1 MKSSVYKT
9 QISILVW
16 ILGTMMSP
24 VSHAQT
30 FPSLADFEK
39 QISHL
44 QLEQQTD
51 SLVAMYE
58 EISSHDQIK
67 SLEFLDQSI
76 NLSRASGYD
85 EGLVRGLTKKGN
97 HYVNVAVDLKKAEK
111 YLLEAMEV
119 STRLDNDS
127 LLPALY
133 NRLGAVNFKYGKMQE
148 AMVYF
153 EKGEAVAIAI
163 QSEREIMDFAINISI
178 LHLQLGHTQLAI
190 DRFIHCLT
198 LNASERQRAMINNN
212 LGVIYSRSEKYDSAI
227 YYYRKSIEHC
237 EQDQNPERCKMN
249 RLHNIAVAQLKMN
262 NFEESLESFSSI
274 EDYVGSSGQ
283 QELYAQLLYNKG
295 VAYKGLEAYDSA
307 ILMFNKSKEISEANQ
322 LTRVLRKVHRMLA
335 ESYKCQGQFE
345 SALYYREKYI
355 DIKDSLFTI
364 ENNKHIE
371 NLMAKYESEKKE
383 KEIALLKREGLKQ
396 EVELKSKQAA
406 FEQKLLSDSLRSQ
419 RKENEILQLKGKN
432 KVQQVLI
439 EKNLVE
445 KQKQDGEMLLL
456 QKEKELK
463 TTEAKRQSQLRNA
476 VVIGA
481 LLLLIPAVILI
492 LVYQQ
497 KMKDKELLYAKTEEI
512 NRQKILEVIRDH
524 ELKAIKASI
533 EGQEKEKNRISSDL
547 HDGIAGNLAGIKFML
562 SKLAEGDPTDQRLL
576 PIVKKIDDTYQEVR
590 AITHE
595 LKPPRI
601 TDASFS
607 QLIDD
612 ILQDISTG
620 NSFNVKFMCHPRE
633 ELDQL
638 NDDIKIEV
646 YRITQE
652 LVSNIVKHAKPE
664 QVEVQLVMNDDYVN
678 LLIEDD
684 GVGFDIHKGSKGIG
698 LPSIRSRVTKLNGKI
713 DIDSNVGRG
722 TIVNIDIPVAKT
734 FETA

>member
-1 MKSSVYKT
+1 MRIKAKKFHT
-9 QISILVW
+9 FILFW
-16 ILGTMMSP
+16 ILYSMISP
-24 VSHAQT
+24 ATYAQD

-44 QLEQQTD
+44 TLEEQVD
-51 SLVAMYE
+51 SLAAMYE
-58 EISSHDQIK
+58 EVSAHDQLK
-67 SLEFLDQSI
+67 SLEFLNQSI
-76 NLSRASGYD
+76 KISRASGYD

-97 HYVNVAVDLKKAEK
+97 HYVNVAVDLKKAEEH
-111 YLLEAMEV
+111 LLEGLEA
-119 STRLDNDS
+119 SAKLDNDK

-133 NRLGAVNFKYGKMQE
+133 NRLGAVNFKYGKLEE

-153 EKGEAVAIAI
+153 EKGEQVAIAI
-163 QSEREIMDFAINISI
+163 QSEKEIMDFAINMSI
-178 LHLQLGHTQLAI
+178 LHLQMGHKQLAI

-198 LNASERQRAMINNN
+198 LNPNERQRALINNN

-237 EQDQNPERCKMN
+237 EQDRNPERCKMN

-262 NFEESLESFSSI
+262 NFKESLESFSSI
-274 EDYVGSSGQ
+274 EDYVGNSGQ

-295 VAYKGLEAYDSA
+295 VAYKGLEVYDSA
-307 ILMFNKSKEISEANQ
+307 ILMFNKSKEIAENNQ
-322 LTRVLRKVHRMLA
+322 LTRVLRRVHGMLA
-335 ESYKCQGQFE
+335 ESYKCQSQFE
-345 SALYYREKYI
+345 SALYHRERYI
-355 DIKDSLFTI
+355 DIKDSLFNI

-371 NLMAKYESEKKE
+371 DLLAKYESEKKE

-396 EVELKSKQAA
+396 EVVLKSKQAA
-406 FEQKLLSDSLRSQ
+406 FEQKLLTDSLQSQ

-432 KVQQVLI
+432 RVQQVLI

-463 TTEAKRQSQLRNA
+463 TAEAKRQSQLRNA

-481 LLLLIPAVILI
+481 LLLLIPAMILI
-492 LVYQQ
+492 FVYKQ
-497 KMKDKELLYAKTEEI
+497 KVKDKELLYAKTEEI

-562 SKLAEGDPTDQRLL
+562 SKLAEGDPSDQRLL

-601 TDASFS
+601 SEASFS

-612 ILQDISTG
+612 ILKDISTG
-620 NSFNVKFMCHPRE
+620 NSFSVNFICHPRE
-633 ELDQL
+633 KLDLL

-652 LVSNIVKHAKPE
+652 LISNIVKHARPD

-684 GVGFDIHKGSKGIG
+684 GAGFDTSKGNKGIG
-698 LPSIRSRVTKLNGKI
+698 LQSIRSRVTKLNGKI
-713 DIDSNVGRG
+713 DIDSSLGRG
-722 TIVNIDIPVAKT
+722 TIVNIDIPVVKEYAI
-734 FETA
+734 

>member
-1 MKSSVYKT
+1 M
-9 QISILVW
+9 ISPA
-16 ILGTMMSP
+16 TYA
-24 VSHAQT
+24 HD

-44 QLEQQTD
+44 SLERQVDT
-51 SLVAMYE
+51 LAAMYE
-58 EISSHDQIK
+58 EISSHDQLK
-67 SLEFLDQSI
+67 SLEFLNQSI
-76 NLSRASGYD
+76 KISRASGYD

-111 YLLEAMEV
+111 HLLEGLEA
-119 STRLDNDS
+119 SAKLDNDK

-133 NRLGAVNFKYGKMQE
+133 NRLGAVNFKYGKLEE

-153 EKGEAVAIAI
+153 EKGEQVAIAI
-163 QSEREIMDFAINISI
+163 QSEKEIMDFAINMSI
-178 LHLQLGHTQLAI
+178 LHLQMGHKQLAI
-190 DRFIHCLT
+190 DRFIHCLN
-198 LNASERQRAMINNN
+198 LNPNERQRALINNN

-237 EQDQNPERCKMN
+237 EQDRNPERCKMN

-262 NFEESLESFSSI
+262 NFRESLESFSSI
-274 EDYVGSSGQ
+274 EDYVGNSGQ

-295 VAYKGLEAYDSA
+295 VAYKGLEVYDSA
-307 ILMFNKSKEISEANQ
+307 IVMFNKSKAIAEENQ
-322 LTRVLRKVHRMLA
+322 LTYVLRRVHGMLA
-335 ESYKCQGQFE
+335 TSYKCQSQFE
-345 SALYYREKYI
+345 SALYHRERYI

-371 NLMAKYESEKKE
+371 DLLAKYESEKKE

-406 FEQKLLSDSLRSQ
+406 FEQKLLTDSLQSQ

-432 KVQQVLI
+432 RVQQVLI

-463 TTEAKRQSQLRNA
+463 TAEAKRQSQLRNA

-481 LLLLIPAVILI
+481 LLLLIPAMILI
-492 LVYQQ
+492 FVYQQ

-562 SKLAEGDPTDQRLL
+562 SKLAEGDPNDQRLL

-612 ILQDISTG
+612 ILKDISTG
-620 NSFNVKFMCHPRE
+620 NSFSVNFICHPKE
-633 ELDQL
+633 KLDQL

-652 LVSNIVKHAKPE
+652 LISNIVKHARPD

-684 GVGFDIHKGSKGIG
+684 GAGFDTNKGNKGIG
-698 LPSIRSRVTKLNGKI
+698 LQSIRSRVTKLNGKI
-713 DIDSNVGRG
+713 DIDSSLGRG
-722 TIVNIDIPVAKT
+722 TIVNIDIPVVKEYAI
-734 FETA
+734 